1 MVREG
6 AINAHEYDDV
16 RDEHGGHL
24 QKDDGY
30 VVVVLSSAQI

>member
-1 MVREG
+1 MVRKG

-16 RDEHGGHL
+16 RDEHDGHL

-30 VVVVLSSAQI
+30 VVIVLSLVQI